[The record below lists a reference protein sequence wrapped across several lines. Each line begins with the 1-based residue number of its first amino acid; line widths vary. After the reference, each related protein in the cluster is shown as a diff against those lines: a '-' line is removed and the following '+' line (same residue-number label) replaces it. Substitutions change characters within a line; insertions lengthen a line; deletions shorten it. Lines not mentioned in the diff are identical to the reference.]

1 MKPIYGGKDNI
12 EKEIDAEQS
21 MSNNE
26 MVSMPMLVEI
36 KQSDDI
42 SSMPMCFEDEQTGGK
57 FMEGIPGVKL
67 WTQLP
72 MSSIILKKAQEACNW
87 SKNGFPGGQPLSMDT
102 QNIRF
107 LKEAPY
113 KVWNL

>member
-1 MKPIYGGKDNI
+1 MQNYENNTA
-12 EKEIDAEQS
+12 KEIENEQS

-26 MVSMPMLVEI
+26 MVSMQMLVEI
-36 KQSDDI
+36 GQSDDI
-42 SSMPMCFEDEQTGGK
+42 TSMPMCFEDEQTGGK

-87 SKNGFPGGQPLSMDT
+87 SKNGYTFQ
-102 QNIRF
+102 
-107 LKEAPY
+107 
-113 KVWNL
+113 